1 MFDLFKFE
9 DYCPVVL
16 KIKTK
21 LHGVQPFK
29 LRKYQLR
36 YLKHLRE
43 DFPDGIIR
51 SINLKPRQAG
61 WSTLIAGINMHAMA
75 TRFNERGIMLA
86 DKFARTSD
94 VHGIYSTFVDNMD
107 KSILPMLSANN
118 TEEIVFD
125 NPNRLERAKNPGL
138 GSSVKSETAQDPNAG
153 RSGTRMFAHLTE
165 YAFYPYAAQIDE
177 GVQNSVPLAPGTRIF
192 KESTANGMGGDG
204 LSFYEQWMAAERG
217 DYIYKPFFVAW
228 YEIDDYQLPIPLGFK
243 LNKTEIE
250 LVTRCPEI
258 TDANL
263 VWRRLKISEYAND
276 PESSLAPEERF
287 KQDFPSHPEEAF
299 LSTGRPVFDTEKLK
313 NQINELRNNPP
324 PRVKI
329 VIAQPNLKMFAELLT
344 VYFVPEK
351 GRKYFI
357 GADVAEGLEIGDSSS
372 AHIIDDNHR
381 QVAKFHGKID
391 ADLFGRVLVELARIY
406 NNALIVPEKNNM
418 GATTLNAIKQMGYLR
433 VYVTAIEDELE
444 QSKETSKLGWITT
457 AKSKQKMINKLISSH
472 RDDDNQILDIDLLR
486 EMLTI
491 VREPNGDIVLNGKD
505 RTVAVCLAL
514 MGTTQAFE
522 PAKIFDPN
530 KKEKLVF
537 ETKDLSRDRILK
549 MEKQKYD

>member
-9 DYCPVVL
+9 DYCPAVL

-36 YLKHLRE
+36 YLKHLKE

-61 WSTLIAGINMHAMA
+61 WSTLIAGLNMHAMA

-86 DKFARTSD
+86 DKFARTND
-94 VHGIYSTFVDNMD
+94 VHGIYSTYVDNMP
-107 KSILPMLSANN
+107 KSILPMISANN
-118 TEEIVFD
+118 SEEIVFD
-125 NPNRLERAKNPGL
+125 NPNRFDRVRNPGL
-138 GSSVKSETAQDPNAG
+138 GSSLKSETAQDPNAG

-165 YAFYPYAAQIDE
+165 YAFYPYATQVDE
-177 GVQNSVPLAPGTRIF
+177 GVQNSVPLAKGTRIF

-204 LSFYEQWMAAERG
+204 LSFYEQWMASERG

-228 YEIDDYQLPIPLGFK
+228 YEIDDYQMRVPLGFK
-243 LNKTEIE
+243 LNKAEIE

-263 VWRRLKISEYAND
+263 VWRRLKISEYASD
-276 PESSLAPEERF
+276 PESSLSPEERF
-287 KQDFPSHPEEAF
+287 KQDFPSYPEEAF
-299 LSTGRPVFDTEKLK
+299 LSTGRPVFDTDKLK
-313 NQINELRNNPP
+313 NQIDSLRRSPP
-324 PRVKI
+324 PKVSIKI
-329 VIAQPNLKMFAELLT
+329 VQPNLKMFADLLT

-391 ADLFGRVLVELARIY
+391 PDLYGRVLVELAKIY

-418 GATTLNAIKQMGYLR
+418 GHTTLNAIKDEGYLR
-433 VYVTAIEDELE
+433 VYMTAIEDELE
-444 QSKETSKLGWITT
+444 QSKETAKLGWVTT
-457 AKSKQKMINKLISSH
+457 VKSKQKMINKLIASH
-472 RDDDNQILDIDLLR
+472 RDDENQILDIDLLR

-491 VREPNGDIVLNGKD
+491 VREANGDVVLNGKD

-514 MGTTQAFE
+514 MGTTQAYE
-522 PAKIFDPN
+522 PAKITDPD
-530 KKEKLVF
+530 KKERLIL
-537 ETKDLSRDRILK
+537 TTRDATRERIAR
-549 MEKQKYD
+549 MEKR